1 MRNVFLALALILL
14 NLILFADNPEKK
26 GVIKGAIRDSIT
38 NKTIEFATVAVY
50 KTIDQS
56 LVDGAITGETGSF
69 RIPKLEDGNY
79 RYIFDI
85 KKPN

>member
-38 NKTIEFATVAVY
+38 NKTI
-50 KTIDQS
+50 DQS